1 MELAA
6 PGPARSFVSTV
17 SPPGAERSSTL
28 SPKSAAFVPDP
39 RHPMRLPFALLLG
52 ALLPFGDHKGYG
64 LALMCELLAGGLSGA
79 GTIPGRTDWGVI
91 DNNMLCVLIDPAKL
105 GGADTQAA
113 EAERV
118 IEWVRS
124 TPAADGFDRV

>member
-1 MELAA
+1 M
-6 PGPARSFVSTV
+6 
-17 SPPGAERSSTL
+17 
-28 SPKSAAFVPDP
+28 
-39 RHPMRLPFALLLG
+39 
-52 ALLPFGDHKGYG
+52 
-64 LALMCELLAGGLSGA
+64 MCELLAGGLSGA

-118 IEWVRS
+118 IEWVRA
-124 TPAADGFDRV
+124 TPTAEGFDRVRIPGEPERELRAQQSATGTPLDPTTWGEIVACAVSLGIGTNEVAAMAGVAVPG